1 MQEELKQEAQIKKTE
16 DKVWLYED
24 TDNKVLIKTVT
35 YEKFPEQR
43 PASNFYIVSA
53 MMHYVFFRTKSR
65 KQAQEAADKMYGK
78 GKYVIRT
85 CGF

>member
-1 MQEELKQEAQIKKTE
+1 MQEELKQEIKKTE

-24 TDNKVLIKTVT
+24 TDEKVLIKTVT
-35 YEKFPEQR
+35 YEKFPEGKV
-43 PASNFYIVSA
+43 PSNFYCIDA
-53 MMHYVFFRTKSR
+53 MGNRVFFRTKLR
-65 KQAQEAADKMYGK
+65 RQAQDAADKMYGK

>member
-1 MQEELKQEAQIKKTE
+1 MEELKRIE

-24 TDNKVLIKTVT
+24 TDDKILIKITIL
-35 YEKFPEQR
+35 EKFPENR
-43 PASNFYIVSA
+43 PPSNFYCIDA
-53 MMHYVFFRTKSR
+53 LGQRVFFRTKQR
-65 KQAQEAADKMYGK
+65 RQAQDAADKLYGK

>member
-1 MQEELKQEAQIKKTE
+1 MTEELKQEIKRTE

-24 TDNKVLIKTVT
+24 TDDKVLIKVVI
-35 YEKFPEQR
+35 YERFPDNR
-43 PASNFYIVSA
+43 SPSNFYVINA
-53 MMHYVFFRTKSR
+53 MMHYAFFRTKSR
-65 KQAQEAADKMYGK
+65 RQAQDASDKMYGK